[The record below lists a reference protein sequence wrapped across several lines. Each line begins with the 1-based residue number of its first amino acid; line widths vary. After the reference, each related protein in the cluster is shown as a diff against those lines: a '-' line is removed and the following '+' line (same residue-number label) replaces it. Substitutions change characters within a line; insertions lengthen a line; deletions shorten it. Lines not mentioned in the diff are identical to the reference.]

1 MPVIEG
7 REISYTYHPGTPH
20 AKKALDGIMLTV
32 ERGEFLSLVGANGS
46 GKSTLI
52 QQLNGLLLPEAGEL
66 MVLGRSVA
74 DKGYREQL
82 WQKVGLVFQFPE
94 QQLFEG
100 TVYDELAY
108 GLKNMGLAKG
118 EIDRR
123 VKEALL
129 GVGIEP
135 AGMMGQSP
143 FSLSGGMRRRVA
155 VASILAMEPEILVLD
170 EPTAG
175 LDPEG
180 SSQILETVKR
190 LQREKGITVILVSH
204 CLNELILFSDRIAV
218 LEKGR
223 IKAQG
228 KVREVLSGTLGEA
241 VILPEYL
248 NVLTDLR
255 EKGWPVHCG
264 QLTLEEAAAEIER
277 VRNRLGNQGGACRW
291 PE

>member
-223 IKAQG
+223 IKAHG

-248 NVLTDLR
+248 NVLRDLR

-264 QLTLEEAAAEIER
+264 QLTLEEAAEEIER
-277 VRNRLGNQGGACRW
+277 VRNRLENRGGA
-291 PE
+291 

>member
-1 MPVIEG
+1 MLVIEG

-155 VASILAMEPEILVLD
+155 VASIVAMEPEILVLD

-180 SSQILETVKR
+180 SGQILETVKR

-223 IKAQG
+223 IKAHG

-248 NVLTDLR
+248 NVLRDLR

-264 QLTLEEAAAEIER
+264 QLTLEEAAEEIER
-277 VRNRLGNQGGACRW
+277 VRNRLENRGGA
-291 PE
+291 

>member
-7 REISYTYHPGTPH
+7 RELSYTYHPGTPH

-223 IKAQG
+223 IKTHG

-248 NVLTDLR
+248 NVLRDLR

-264 QLTLEEAAAEIER
+264 QLTLEEAAEEIER
-277 VRNRLGNQGGACRW
+277 IRNRLENRGGA
-291 PE
+291 

>member
-1 MPVIEG
+1 MLVIEA
-7 REISYTYHPGTPH
+7 REISYTYHPGTSH
-20 AKKALDGIMLTV
+20 AKKALDGITLTV

-123 VKEALL
+123 VQEALL

-135 AGMMGQSP
+135 AGVSGQSP

-190 LQREKGITVILVSH
+190 LQREKGITVLLVSH

>member
-1 MPVIEG
+1 MPVIEA
-7 REISYTYHPGTPH
+7 RELSYTYHPGTPH
-20 AKKALDGIMLTV
+20 AKKALDRIMLTV

-52 QQLNGLLLPEAGEL
+52 QQLNGLLLPDAGEL
-66 MVLGRSVA
+66 MVLERSVA

-123 VKEALL
+123 VKEALQ

-135 AGMMGQSP
+135 AGVMGQSP

-223 IKAQG
+223 IKAHG
-228 KVREVLSGTLGEA
+228 KVRDILSGELGEA

-248 NVLTDLR
+248 NVLRDLR
-255 EKGWPVHCG
+255 EKGWPVNCG
-264 QLTLEEAAAEIER
+264 LLTLEEAAEEIER
-277 VRNRLGNQGGACRW
+277 VKSKLGNRGGA
-291 PE
+291 